1 MLASLLIYS
10 EKATSPQVGTI
21 TKEDRNHSYTHQGRS
36 YKYDLTTAENSNV
49 DLSQDIGINCSD
61 LLRSNGSKW

>member
-49 DLSQDIGINCSD
+49 DLSQNVRNCWSK
-61 LLRSNGSKW
+61 LLRFAQVKW

>member
-1 MLASLLIYS
+1 M
-10 EKATSPQVGTI
+10 GTI

-36 YKYDLTTAENSNV
+36 YKYDLTTAENTNV
-49 DLSQDIGINCSD
+49 VLFEMLEIVGINCSG